1 MAKRI
6 VAKPVQMATLKEQVA
21 VIQVVVAIPEYR

>member
-6 VAKPVQMATLKEQVA
+6 VAKPVQMAILKEQVA
-21 VIQVVVAIPEYR
+21 VIQAAVAIPKYC